1 MSPRV
6 LNEGQHGSYAFYS
19 RVVEYWRSQLTR
31 ICKVPYVVAIEHRS
45 LFFSIRFSPPL
56 VISDEEMHKAIKII
70 GACLND
76 LDKVRPVSIPHFTF

>member
-1 MSPRV
+1 M
-6 LNEGQHGSYAFYS
+6 
-19 RVVEYWRSQLTR
+19 
-31 ICKVPYVVAIEHRS
+31 VAIAHRS

-76 LDKVRPVSIPHFTF
+76 LDKVRPVSLSHFTF